1 MIYVKVISKNNILNS
16 SVLWANFLLL
26 MLVVFDFI
34 PGHGFHPD
42 PMNYSYYGQ
51 PEHDTELSDSATS
64 FKKGSTGEMLSDLI
78 NQIPRALESLL
89 TLGTELTRS
98 KLGHMKDILLHAEL
112 VLGIATDRREDE
124 GPQLLIYR
132 FLGDDLDSMAS
143 DAMWTDANG
152 VVVGCEDS
160 KQRKELKG
168 FLLDCVIEY
177 LESNCCQYFNSGSKA
192 WTKLPLCMKAEMLAQ
207 EVKREINEWLSMV
220 GMVPDEIIEWE
231 MSHSLGKWTDF
242 DIEAFEA
249 GVDIDGDILQILV
262 DEVVQDLAGCKQGTI
277 SF

>member
-1 MIYVKVISKNNILNS
+1 MIIHLSINRSRGDDSNANLRHEIISKCFNC
-16 SVLWANFLLL
+16 
-26 MLVVFDFI
+26 
-34 PGHGFHPD
+34 
-42 PMNYSYYGQ
+42 
-51 PEHDTELSDSATS
+51 
-64 FKKGSTGEMLSDLI
+64 
-78 NQIPRALESLL
+78 
-89 TLGTELTRS
+89 
-98 KLGHMKDILLHAEL
+98 
-112 VLGIATDRREDE
+112 REDE

-242 DIEAFEA
+242 DIEAFL
-249 GVDIDGDILQILV
+249 IY
-262 DEVVQDLAGCKQGTI
+262 K
-277 SF
+277 FFKK